1 MTTGIGSD
9 PTRSTPPR
17 RRKNP
22 FPADGTLR
30 LGLIPSQTRI
40 KKSALELKIN
50 HNKKYKKRNGFSCR
64 REKKINIYIY
74 LYDYSERVIQIKE
87 LEPAPAK
94 LDDSPAEV
102 HDSLDDKKENNNR
115 ITDLFTSAAF

>member
-1 MTTGIGSD
+1 MD
-9 PTRSTPPR
+9 
-17 RRKNP
+17 
-22 FPADGTLR
+22 
-30 LGLIPSQTRI
+30 
-40 KKSALELKIN
+40 
-50 HNKKYKKRNGFSCR
+50 R
-64 REKKINIYIY
+64 REKKNKRYI
-74 LYDYSERVIQIKE
+74 YDYSERVIQIKE